1 MYLGA
6 IPLVDMPICIVRLSK
21 HAQIALR
28 GNSTPQPAL
37 KNVQARISG
46 PKKLRSSAR
55 KEFFKYLPRADMG
68 PITVVDRIQSFEGW
82 LVPVFPDSVNAPGR
96 LLPMLASFCINAQ
109 G

>member
-37 KNVQARISG
+37 KNVQAWVFLRHPALRVALSRAHYLLRLSPPALPNRI
-46 PKKLRSSAR
+46 P
-55 KEFFKYLPRADMG
+55 
-68 PITVVDRIQSFEGW
+68 DRP
-82 LVPVFPDSVNAPGR
+82 LLAHRNPVRNTRRVAPCVLGLDR
-96 LLPMLASFCINAQ
+96 F
-109 G
+109 